1 MALIISNRRPLNC
14 VTIISRQDSAVDSDA
29 TDWNA
34 YDADP
39 IGNASAIKL
48 KPGQEP
54 TKFIC
59 NFDLSGKESAQ
70 IKDAMVKNMD
80 EESRRPNLAYGKW
93 SYTAVRLTLK
103 DIQNPPNTD
112 GVVEFKKD
120 GTGYVM
126 DSVMSVLERAG
137 VVQEI
142 FNHYLTLT
150 QGEAKDNAKN

>member
-1 MALIISNRRPLNC
+1 MALLISNRRPLNA
-14 VTIISRQDSAVDSDA
+14 VSLISRMDSAVDKDA
-29 TDWNA
+29 TDWEL

-39 IGNASAIKL
+39 IVNISAIKI

-59 NFDLSGKESAQ
+59 NFDLSGKEAAL
-70 IKDAMVKNMD
+70 IKDAMIKNMD
-80 EESRRPNLAYGKW
+80 PETKSPNLAYGKW
-93 SYTAVRLTLK
+93 SYTAVKLTLK

-112 GVVEFKKD
+112 GVIEYKRD

-126 DSVMSVLERAG
+126 DSVLSVLERAG

-142 FNHYLTLT
+142 FNHFLNLTHN
-150 QGEAKDNAKN
+150 EARDNSKN